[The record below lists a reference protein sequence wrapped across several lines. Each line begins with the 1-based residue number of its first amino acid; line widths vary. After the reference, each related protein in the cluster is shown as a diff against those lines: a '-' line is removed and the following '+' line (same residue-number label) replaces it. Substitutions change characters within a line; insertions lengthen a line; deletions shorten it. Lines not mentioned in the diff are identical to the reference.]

1 MADIPEDN
9 GHGMADAA
17 TAMPVERTPITGD
30 TELARCFALCFGGS
44 AGKRVLAH
52 LRAITIERT
61 LGPAASDGLLRYVEG
76 QRQIVSYAA
85 ALAERGRSGPP
96 AHTPVRE
103 ADFEEDSINA

>member
-1 MADIPEDN
+1 
-9 GHGMADAA
+9 MADAA
-17 TAMPVERTPITGD
+17 TATPVEITPISGN
-30 TELARCFALCFGGS
+30 TELARCFALCFSGS

-76 QRQIVSYAA
+76 QRQIVSYMA

-96 AHTPVRE
+96 AHTPIRE